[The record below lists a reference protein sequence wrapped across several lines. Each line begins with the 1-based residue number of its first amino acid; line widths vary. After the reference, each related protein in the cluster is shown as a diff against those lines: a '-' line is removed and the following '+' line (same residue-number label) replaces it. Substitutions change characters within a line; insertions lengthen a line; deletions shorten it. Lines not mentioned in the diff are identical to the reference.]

1 MTATPSSLDDRLK
14 RLGTKAS
21 DPFSRQVIEGA
32 WYALSGDG
40 NPLRINF
47 FATSMRILF
56 EHLMDTLAPQCKVQT
71 CSWFETETK
80 NGQPTRRQRITYAIQ
95 GGFTDAFVND
105 ELKVDPEPLKKT
117 LLAAIAA
124 LSKHIHGRE
133 TTVITEHDVQDRF
146 AEATLDEMEAFL
158 DAMHACRKAVL
169 LPVVEELDD
178 AAVDTLLSETI
189 QDVDELASHYS
200 LEDISVDK
208 VIVKDIDPHTV
219 KFRATGSISVI
230 LQWGSNSDL
239 RRGDGLELP
248 ESFPF
253 WCDITLP
260 IDYPW
265 DLRCAE
271 TEYWVDNSAWRD
283 ERYD

>member
-1 MTATPSSLDDRLK
+1 MATPSSLDDRLK
-14 RLGTKAS
+14 RLSTRAA
-21 DPFSRQVIEGA
+21 DPYSQQVIEGA
-32 WYALSGDG
+32 GHALSCDG
-40 NPLRINF
+40 NPLRVTF

-56 EHLMDTLAPQCKVQT
+56 EHLMDTLAPCCKVQT
-71 CSWFETETK
+71 CAWFKTEK
-80 NGQPTRRQRITYAIQ
+80 KDGRPTRRQRITYAIQ

-117 LLAAIAA
+117 LLTAIDA

-133 TTVITEHDVQDRF
+133 TTTIREHDVQDRF

-158 DAMHACRKAVL
+158 DAMHACREAVL
-169 LPVVEELDD
+169 LPVAKELDA

-189 QDVDELASHYS
+189 QEVDLLASHHS
-200 LEDISVDK
+200 IEDICVDK
-208 VIVKDIDPHTV
+208 VVVKDIDPHTV

-230 LQWGSNSDL
+230 LQWGSNSDR
-239 RRGDGLELP
+239 RRGDGAELP

-260 IDYPW
+260 IDNPW
-265 DLRCAE
+265 DLHYAE
-271 TEYWVDNSAWRD
+271 TEYEVDTSDWFG
-283 ERYD
+283 EK